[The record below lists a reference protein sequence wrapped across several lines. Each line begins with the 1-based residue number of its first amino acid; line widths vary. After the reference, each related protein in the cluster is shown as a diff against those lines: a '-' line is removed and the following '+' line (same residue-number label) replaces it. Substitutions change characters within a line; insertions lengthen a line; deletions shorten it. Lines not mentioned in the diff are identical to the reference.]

1 MLPPF
6 ERGIDRGISDDDS
19 IQRKGVVCL
28 SGRAS
33 ILALLLTIHGGFAVQ
48 PT

>member
-28 SGRAS
+28 EEPAFS
-33 ILALLLTIHGGFAVQ
+33 
-48 PT
+48 PYY